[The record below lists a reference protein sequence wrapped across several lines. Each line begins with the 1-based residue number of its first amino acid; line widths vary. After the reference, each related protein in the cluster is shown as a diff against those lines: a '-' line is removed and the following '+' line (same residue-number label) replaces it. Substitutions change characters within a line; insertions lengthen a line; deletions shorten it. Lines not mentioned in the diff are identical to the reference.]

1 MEQEECKIE
10 YIASN
15 SIQRYNVKD
24 NINELLK
31 ELYVEPYKEDAN
43 YIAGY
48 GPDLNTA
55 DLEVTVKWEE
65 LPSENIF
72 LITCHG
78 DTEDR
83 INEFKK
89 MFESLGD
96 SYFDCISLVYS
107 SLGEQRCKDGYERL
121 HALENELRTFI
132 FKKLMLKLGCSW
144 WGNAVPEAVRQ
155 KKWNSPK
162 ELKEK
167 ELNSKICDSE
177 TMLQLIHYTN
187 FGDLKKIIEDEK
199 NWNAI
204 FKFIFEDQKVIYKL
218 EELEPIRNKI
228 AHNRYLTEENE
239 AALKFYY
246 GQLHRFVSRE

>member
-1 MEQEECKIE
+1 MSNTKMEQEEFKIE

-15 SIQRYNVKD
+15 SIQKNKVKD
-24 NINELLK
+24 NIKEFFE
-31 ELYVEPYKEDAN
+31 ELYVEPYEESA
-43 YIAGY
+43 YCIVGHGA
-48 GPDLNTA
+48 DLNI
-55 DLEVTVKWEE
+55 TVNWYE
-65 LPSENIF
+65 LSSENIF
-72 LITCHG
+72 VITCSGETKIRLDEFKRTLETIG
-78 DTEDR
+78 DTY
-83 INEFKK
+83 
-89 MFESLGD
+89 FE
-96 SYFDCISLVYS
+96 CISLIYNSV
-107 SLGEQRCKDGYERL
+107 GEQRCKDGYERL
-121 HALENELRTFI
+121 HALENELRI
-132 FKKLMLKLGCSW
+132 YILKKLMLKLGRSW
-144 WGNAVPEAVRQ
+144 WGKAVPEAVKQ

-246 GQLHRFVSRE
+246 GQLHRFVSWE